1 MAIGTASA
9 SRVVV
14 VAAVISAAALTSMTI
29 GGVSA
34 TLVKADPTLFN
45 LSLWYAVVPTGT
57 TADVVV
63 NSAVNMGNGN
73 IIVGYLTGAT
83 ATPTANGS
91 TPSTASDPISITIA
105 VPVSGVAVVYVTTGG
120 TVVGT
125 WSNATE
131 DFEFQGNGIGIIDL
145 AHTTTTGS
153 VVPTYTGTGGNF
165 SCIIAAAW
173 GP

>member
-1 MAIGTASA
+1 
-9 SRVVV
+9 
-14 VAAVISAAALTSMTI
+14 
-29 GGVSA
+29 
-34 TLVKADPTLFN
+34 
-45 LSLWYAVVPTGT
+45 LWYAVVPTGT

-73 IIVGYLTGAT
+73 IIVGTLAGAT
-83 ATPTANGS
+83 ATPTATGS
-91 TPSTASDPISITIA
+91 TPSTASDPLSITIA
-105 VPVSGVAVVYVTTGG
+105 VPVSGVAVAYVTTGG
-120 TVVGT
+120 TVVGA

-131 DFEFQGNGIGIIDL
+131 DFEFQGNGIGIFDI

-165 SCIIAAAW
+165 SCIVAAAW